1 MIPGMQPN
9 VKAFEKLLHAN
20 GSKLLVVNDLSQ
32 YSPSFQFGDEGPKV
46 VTSKIAPSNFEFT
59 EATRLQDLD
68 LTEARSNAIYH
79 LTLTKVPRG
88 LQVTVF
94 TL

>member
-1 MIPGMQPN
+1 MSTRTPQ
-9 VKAFEKLLHAN
+9 
-20 GSKLLVVNDLSQ
+20 
-32 YSPSFQFGDEGPKV
+32 
-46 VTSKIAPSNFEFT
+46 VTQ
-59 EATRLQDLD
+59 ATRLQDLD